1 MAEPAYREPAS
12 IPRIDPAWDLLT
24 EAELPFDDGLPLPD
38 GDFQRDPLSYALY
51 GLRDHFAARS
61 DVAVQGDMFLH
72 YLEVD
77 DNGEVV
83 LDDEGQPVRGM
94 VAPDV
99 YVIFGAP
106 NRERQSFVSWDEG
119 KLPDFVLEILSSS
132 TWRHDISAK
141 RALYQRLGVPEFW
154 VADPMGAFVHPR
166 VQGYR
171 LVAGVYTSIDP
182 LPGKCRVRSEV
193 LGLELRVEDGLLRIH
208 DPQTG
213 RDIHDIHGAAEA
225 LRQSEAARRQ
235 SEAALRQSETAL
247 RQSEAAR
254 RQADAERQRLD
265 AERKRLD
272 AARRQADDDRKRFDA
287 ARRQADAERRKSDVA
302 RQEAERRT
310 ADAERRIAELRRK
323 Q

>member
-1 MAEPAYREPAS
+1 MAEPAYRQPAS
-12 IPRIDPAWDLLT
+12 IPRIDSAWDLPT
-24 EAELPFDDGLPLPD
+24 EAELPFDDGQPLPD
-38 GDFQRDPLSYALY
+38 GDFQRDPLDYALY

-106 NRERQSFVSWDEG
+106 NRQRQSFVTWDEG

-154 VADPMGAFVHPR
+154 VTDPMGAFVHPR

-171 LVAGVYTSIDP
+171 LVAGVHTPIDP
-182 LPGKCRVRSEV
+182 LPGKRRVRSEV

-213 RDIHDIHGAAEA
+213 RDIYDIHGAAET
-225 LRQSEAARRQ
+225 LRQIE
-235 SEAALRQSETAL
+235 
-247 RQSEAAR
+247 
-254 RQADAERQRLD
+254 AERQRLD
-265 AERKRLD
+265 AAREQAEADTQRLEAARRRAEADIQRFEAERHRLD
-272 AARRQADDDRKRFDA
+272 AERHRLDA
-287 ARRQADAERRKSDVA
+287 ARRQADAERRKADVA
-302 RQEAERRT
+302 RQDAERRA